1 MEFLIQQDELR
12 DSARR
17 VLVRQANKKPALAQ
31 DGGAQR
37 PDPDP
42 WRTIADLGWLG
53 LAVPETM
60 GGLGQPFYVLAT
72 LYQEL
77 GRVLSPQPF
86 VSATIGLGALVRC
99 GGAPSDLM
107 ESAVAGDSIIVLASG
122 QGAVG
127 ASVAGPKTVL
137 SGIVRTVLDAG
148 SATHLLVPVDCDEPA
163 LALIGLPHPGMSL
176 VHRPTWDQTRQVF
189 DVEFADA
196 EIDSAAILVRGD
208 AAASVLDHAAAQLD
222 LALACDAIGGSDAIF
237 AETLDYMGIR
247 QQFGRSIA
255 SFQALKHRCADL
267 KMGMEASRS
276 LTDAASKAFS
286 DDRGDWL
293 ASAACSRIYA
303 GSVYRNVTEE
313 AVQFHGGIGFTWEH
327 DCHLFLKRARF
338 NEVIAGSPEQ
348 RKDQVAPALFRAAY
362 A

>member
-1 MEFLIQQDELR
+1 
-12 DSARR
+12 
-17 VLVRQANKKPALAQ
+17 
-31 DGGAQR
+31 
-37 PDPDP
+37 
-42 WRTIADLGWLG
+42 
-53 LAVPETM
+53 
-60 GGLGQPFYVLAT
+60 VLAA

-86 VSATIGLGALVRC
+86 VSATIGLGAFIRC
-99 GGAPSDLM
+99 GDAPSDLVDA
-107 ESAVAGDSIIVLASG
+107 AVSGESIIVLASG
-122 QGAVG
+122 QGTVG
-127 ASVAGPKTVL
+127 ASVAGSKIIL
-137 SGIVRTVLDAG
+137 SGTVRTVLDAG
-148 SATHLLVPVDCDEPA
+148 VATHLLVPIDCGEAA
-163 LALIGLPHPGMSL
+163 LALIGLPHPGMSI

-189 DVEFADA
+189 DIEFKGAK
-196 EIDSAAILVRGD
+196 IDSAAIVVRGD

-237 AETLDYMGIR
+237 TETLDYMGIR

-276 LTDAASKAFS
+276 LTDAACRAFS

-293 ASAACSRIYA
+293 ASAACSRIYT
-303 GSVYRNVTEE
+303 GSVYRTVTEE

-338 NEVIAGSPEQ
+338 NDVIAGSPEQ
-348 RKDQVAPALFRAAY
+348 RKDKVAPALFRAAY